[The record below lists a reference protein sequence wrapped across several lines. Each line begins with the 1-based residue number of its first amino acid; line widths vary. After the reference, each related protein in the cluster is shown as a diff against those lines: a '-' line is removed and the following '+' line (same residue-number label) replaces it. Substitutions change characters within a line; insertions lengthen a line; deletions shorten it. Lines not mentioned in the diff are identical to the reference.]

1 MEKSRPIPLDSMQSG
16 HHLPQF
22 LLQEG
27 GAWIALGIILA
38 ITAVLYGFVR
48 HSTEEQVYQRFL
60 YRAEQ
65 ERSTLLF
72 RLHAHAQVLRG
83 AAAFVEASDK
93 VKRDEWQSYVRNLQL
108 EKTLPGI
115 QATGFAL
122 MIQPG
127 DRAAHEQAVRRE
139 GFPSYAIKPDGAREL
154 YSSIVFLEPF
164 TEVNQRAF
172 GYDPHSEPVRRLAMT
187 RARDSG
193 EPALSGKITLFQEND
208 GQPQPGFLIF
218 MPVFHSGQP
227 PTSVEER
234 RAKLRGYSYAAF
246 RVRDLLGS
254 IFNPGNKDV
263 EIELYDMAVA
273 PENLLFDSRLEKKIS
288 THGRQ
293 RVTLPIEF
301 GGHQWIAELC
311 SSPEFDRINAMA
323 LPLSVAIGGILSG
336 LVVFFWVLRNNDY
349 RRRIT
354 NYASRLSRNEKRLRT
369 LIDTLP
375 DIVCLKDGA
384 GRWTEANSTLLHILG
399 LSETDYRGS
408 TSQELAASGKF
419 DTAPL
424 TLLDASDEPAWRHG
438 GRLDEELVFR
448 DHDGNE
454 QVFDIAKVALFAA
467 DGSRQALVMVGHDIT
482 KRVQVEKELRSAER
496 KFRGLVE
503 QSLAGVYIIQG
514 PRFRYV
520 NPWFARIFGYESPEE
535 VIDRVAVIDLVAP
548 EDRQKV
554 ADNVRRRES
563 GEIAALHYGFTGQR
577 RDGSKLDVEVFG
589 TAVDYEGQPA
599 VIGIIID
606 ISKRKQAEA
615 ELHRHRMHLE
625 ELVAMRTADLQLA
638 KEAAEAAYRAKST
651 FLANMSHELRTPMNA
666 IIGLTHILSR
676 RSTDPALS
684 DKLGKIDK
692 AAGHLLCLLN
702 DILDLSKIDAERLKL
717 EQTSLRLGGIVAN
730 IESLVGDKVAA
741 RGLQFELDIDP
752 QLAEARLLGDPLRLQ
767 QVLLN
772 LVDNAVKFTEQGS
785 IAIRATTVAETAS
798 TLTARLIIA
807 DTGIGIAPEAQERI
821 FSPFE
826 QADGSTT
833 RKHGGTGLGLAIVR
847 KLVRLMNGNL
857 ELASTP
863 GEGSTFTLT
872 MVFDKAAPGTAELPT
887 EQTGPVT
894 KDFTGKIV
902 LLAEDEPINQEVA
915 LELLQGLPGLVIDVA
930 DDGAVALERAA
941 AKHYDLIL
949 MDIQMPNMDGLQA
962 TEHIRRL
969 PGYATTPILAMTA
982 NAFAED
988 RARCLAAGMSD
999 FIAKPVKP
1007 ELLYAKLEQWLATK
1021 AESA

>member
-1 MEKSRPIPLDSMQSG
+1 MEKSRPIALDSMQQG
-16 HHLPQF
+16 YYLPQ
-22 LLQEG
+22 LLLHGG
-27 GAWIALGIILA
+27 GAWIALGIILT
-38 ITAVLYGFVR
+38 ITAVLYSIVR
-48 HSTEEQVYQRFL
+48 QSTEEQVYQRFL

-72 RLHAHAQVLRG
+72 RLQAHAQVLRG
-83 AAAFVEASDK
+83 GAAFVEASED
-93 VKRDEWQSYVRNLQL
+93 VRRDEWRSYVRNLQL
-108 EKTLPGI
+108 EKILPGI

-122 MIQPG
+122 MIQPR
-127 DRAAHEQAVRRE
+127 DRAAHEQAVRSE
-139 GFPSYAIKPDGAREL
+139 GFPNYTIKPGGAREL

-164 TEVNQRAF
+164 SEINQRAF
-172 GYDPHSEPVRRLAMT
+172 GYDMFSEPVRRLAMT
-187 RARDSG
+187 QARDAG
-193 EPALSGKITLFQEND
+193 EPALSGKITLLQEGE
-208 GQPQPGFLIF
+208 GQPQPGFLIY
-218 MPVFHSGQP
+218 MPVFRSGQP
-227 PTSVEER
+227 HDTIEER
-234 RAKLRGYSYAAF
+234 RASLRGFSYAAF
-246 RVRDLLGS
+246 RARDLLGS

-263 EIELYDMAVA
+263 EIELYDTAVA
-273 PENLLFDSRLEKKIS
+273 PENLLFNSRREKAVS

-311 SSPEFDRINAMA
+311 SSPEFDRTNSMA
-323 LPLSVAIGGILSG
+323 LPLSIAIGGILSG
-336 LVVFFWVLRNNDY
+336 LMVFFWLLRNNSY
-349 RRRIT
+349 RRHIT
-354 NYASRLSRNEKRLRT
+354 NYASRLSKNEKRLRT

-384 GRWTEANSTLLHILG
+384 GRWTEANSTLLHIVG
-399 LSETDYRGS
+399 PSNTDYRGL
-408 TSQELAASGKF
+408 TSQEMAASGKF
-419 DTAPL
+419 NTAPL
-424 TLLDASDEPAWRHG
+424 SMFDASDEAAWRNG
-438 GRLDEELVFR
+438 GRLDEELIFR
-448 DHDGNE
+448 NHDGNE
-454 QVFDIAKVALFAA
+454 QVFDIAKVPLFGA
-467 DGSRQALVMVGHDIT
+467 DGNRQALVIVGHDIT
-482 KRVQVEKELRSAER
+482 KRVQVEKELRSAEG

-520 NPWFARIFGYESPEE
+520 NPWFAKIFGYESPKE
-535 VIDRVAVIDLVAP
+535 VVDRVAVIDLVAP
-548 EDRQKV
+548 EDRQIV

-563 GEIAALHYGFTGQR
+563 GEIEALHYGFTGQR

-589 TAVDYEGQPA
+589 TAVDYEGRPA
-599 VIGIIID
+599 VIGIVID

-615 ELHRHRMHLE
+615 ELHRHRVHLE
-625 ELVAMRTADLQLA
+625 ELVAIRTADLQLA
-638 KEAAEAAYRAKST
+638 KEAAETAYRAKST

-676 RSTDPALS
+676 RSTDPEVS
-684 DKLGKIDK
+684 DKLAKIDK

-717 EQTSLRLGGIVAN
+717 ELTSLRLGSIIAN

-741 RGLQFELDIDP
+741 RGLQLQLDIDP

-767 QVLLN
+767 QILLN
-772 LVDNAVKFTEQGS
+772 LVDNAVKFTERGG
-785 IAIRATTVAETAS
+785 IAIHATTVAETAA
-798 TLTARLIIA
+798 TLTARLIIV
-807 DTGIGIAPEAQERI
+807 DTGIGIAAEAQERI

-847 KLVRLMNGNL
+847 KLVRLMNGSL

-872 MVFDKAAPGTAELPT
+872 MVFDKAAPGAAELPVELAGT
-887 EQTGPVT
+887 ANV
-894 KDFTGKIV
+894 DFAGKTV
-902 LLAEDEPINQEVA
+902 LLVEDEPINQEVA
-915 LELLQGLPGLVIDVA
+915 LELLQYLPGLVIDVA
-930 DDGAVALERAA
+930 DDGVIALERAGK
-941 AKHYDLIL
+941 KHYDLIL

-969 PGYATTPILAMTA
+969 PGYVTTPILAMTA

-1007 ELLYAKLEQWLATK
+1007 ELLYAKLEQWLADK
-1021 AESA
+1021 AASA